1 MSIKSERQ
9 LSRAKKLL
17 VKGKIREAESIYLDI
32 LSSSP
37 KNKDAKD
44 ALRIINNRKE
54 AALPMNKIQLAVSFI
69 NSGQIKEAIGIV
81 ESLIKNF
88 PNESLLYNIR
98 GVCSHSCQNYKVAI
112 DDFRKA
118 VELNSDYAE
127 AYYNLG
133 VSYGDLGEIESA
145 KKAYKN
151 ALRINNNYP
160 TAQNNL
166 GQILFTQGEFKES
179 ISHFEWA
186 LEFKPDFAEAYY
198 NLGNAYLSIED
209 LHNAIK
215 LLKKAISV
223 KPDFADA
230 YNNLG
235 IAYLRTGEQE
245 LARDFF
251 ENAIALVPA
260 YASAHH
266 NLTSVKKY
274 YEKDS
279 QVIQIESLLSNT
291 EMSIQDQIYFS
302 FSLAKVYEDLGS
314 HKELFKHLNIA
325 NQMRKKQ
332 LNYSISDSERHN
344 EMIKL
349 FFNNQSNKKI
359 KILYKDSPSVRPI
372 FIVGMPRSGTSL
384 VEQIVSSHNEVHGA
398 GELKNF
404 NNIIVPII
412 RDHLSNEDFSLT
424 EDEFRLIRKQYEDE
438 LSKFNVN
445 EKIITDKWPLN
456 FRSIGFILSAFP
468 EAKIIHLKRNPTA
481 TCWSIYKH
489 YFSNE
494 GNGWAYNLN
503 DLAEFYNL
511 YIELMNYWH
520 DLYPGKIYDIS
531 YEDLTSNQEKETRKL
546 IEYCD
551 LNWDQNCL
559 SFHKNK
565 RDVKTASS
573 LQVRKKM
580 YQGSSDA
587 WRKYADYL
595 KPLNDALSNQ

>member
-69 NSGQIKEAIGIV
+69 NSGQIKEAIEIV
-81 ESLIKNF
+81 EPLIKNF

-112 DDFRKA
+112 DDFQKA
-118 VELNSDYAE
+118 VELNSGYAE

-245 LARDFF
+245 LAREFF

-279 QVIQIESLLSNT
+279 QVIQMESLLSKK

-314 HKELFKHLNIA
+314 HKELFKHLNNA
-325 NQMRKKQ
+325 NRMRKKQ

-349 FFNNQSNKKI
+349 FFNNQSNNKI
-359 KILYKDSPSVRPI
+359 EILYKDSLSVRPI

-384 VEQIVSSHNEVHGA
+384 VEQIVASHNEVYGA

-424 EDEFRLIRKQYEDE
+424 EDEYRLIRKQYENE

-531 YEDLTSNQEKETRKL
+531 YEELTSNQEKETRKL
-546 IEYCD
+546 IQYCD

-559 SFHKNK
+559 NFHKNK

>member
-17 VKGKIREAESIYLDI
+17 IKGKIREAESIYLDI
-32 LSSSP
+32 LLTSP

-44 ALRIINNRKE
+44 ALRTISNRKE

-69 NSGQIKEAIGIV
+69 NSGQIKEAIEIV
-81 ESLIKNF
+81 EPLIKNF
-88 PNESLLYNIR
+88 PNESLLFNIM
-98 GVCSHSCQNYKVAI
+98 GVCNHSCQNYKVAI
-112 DDFRKA
+112 NDFRKA
-118 VELNSDYAE
+118 VELNSGYAE

-179 ISHFEWA
+179 ISYFKWA

-198 NLGNAYLSIED
+198 NLGNAYLSLED

-245 LARDFF
+245 LAREFF

-266 NLTSVKKY
+266 NLSSVKKY

-279 QVIQIESLLSNT
+279 QVIQMESLLSNT
-291 EMSIQDQIYFS
+291 EISIQDQIYFS

-314 HKELFKHLNIA
+314 HEELFKHLNHA
-325 NQMRKKQ
+325 NRMRKKQ

-359 KILYKDSPSVRPI
+359 KILYKGSPSVRPI

-424 EDEFRLIRKQYEDE
+424 EDEYRLIRKQYENE

-489 YFSNE
+489 YFSHE

-503 DLAEFYNL
+503 DLADFYNL

-531 YEDLTSNQEKETRKL
+531 YEELTSNQEKETRKL
-546 IEYCD
+546 IQYCD
-551 LNWDQNCL
+551 LNWDKNCL
-559 SFHKNK
+559 NFHKNK

>member
-17 VKGKIREAESIYLDI
+17 IKGKIREAESIYLDI

-69 NSGQIKEAIGIV
+69 NSGQIKEAIEIV
-81 ESLIKNF
+81 EPLIKNF

-230 YNNLG
+230 YNNL
-235 IAYLRTGEQE
+235 
-245 LARDFF
+245 
-251 ENAIALVPA
+251 
-260 YASAHH
+260 
-266 NLTSVKKY
+266 
-274 YEKDS
+274 
-279 QVIQIESLLSNT
+279 
-291 EMSIQDQIYFS
+291 
-302 FSLAKVYEDLGS
+302 
-314 HKELFKHLNIA
+314 
-325 NQMRKKQ
+325 
-332 LNYSISDSERHN
+332 
-344 EMIKL
+344 
-349 FFNNQSNKKI
+349 
-359 KILYKDSPSVRPI
+359 
-372 FIVGMPRSGTSL
+372 
-384 VEQIVSSHNEVHGA
+384 
-398 GELKNF
+398 
-404 NNIIVPII
+404 
-412 RDHLSNEDFSLT
+412 
-424 EDEFRLIRKQYEDE
+424 
-438 LSKFNVN
+438 
-445 EKIITDKWPLN
+445 
-456 FRSIGFILSAFP
+456 
-468 EAKIIHLKRNPTA
+468 
-481 TCWSIYKH
+481 
-489 YFSNE
+489 
-494 GNGWAYNLN
+494 
-503 DLAEFYNL
+503 
-511 YIELMNYWH
+511 
-520 DLYPGKIYDIS
+520 
-531 YEDLTSNQEKETRKL
+531 
-546 IEYCD
+546 
-551 LNWDQNCL
+551 
-559 SFHKNK
+559 
-565 RDVKTASS
+565 
-573 LQVRKKM
+573 
-580 YQGSSDA
+580 
-587 WRKYADYL
+587 
-595 KPLNDALSNQ
+595 

>member
-17 VKGKIREAESIYLDI
+17 IKGKIREAESIYLDI
-32 LSSSP
+32 LLTSP

-44 ALRIINNRKE
+44 ALRTISNRKE

-69 NSGQIKEAIGIV
+69 NSGQIKEAIEIV
-81 ESLIKNF
+81 EPLIKNF
-88 PNESLLYNIR
+88 PNESLLFNIM
-98 GVCSHSCQNYKVAI
+98 GVCNHSCQNYKVAI
-112 DDFRKA
+112 NDFRKA
-118 VELNSDYAE
+118 VELNSGYAE

-179 ISHFEWA
+179 ISYFKWA

-198 NLGNAYLSIED
+198 NLGNAYLSLED

-245 LARDFF
+245 LAREFF

-266 NLTSVKKY
+266 NLSSVKKY

-279 QVIQIESLLSNT
+279 QVIQMESLLSNT
-291 EMSIQDQIYFS
+291 EISIQDQIYFS

-314 HKELFKHLNIA
+314 HKELFKHLNHA
-325 NQMRKKQ
+325 NRMRKKQ

-349 FFNNQSNKKI
+349 FFNNQSNNKI
-359 KILYKDSPSVRPI
+359 KILYKDSLSVRPI

-424 EDEFRLIRKQYEDE
+424 EDEYRLIRKQYENE

-489 YFSNE
+489 YFSHE

-503 DLAEFYNL
+503 DLADFYNL

-531 YEDLTSNQEKETRKL
+531 YEELTSNQEKETRKL
-546 IEYCD
+546 IQYCD

-559 SFHKNK
+559 NFHKNK